1 MVPTTL
7 VGLVLFV
14 ALLTPGFAHSA
25 RRERSGPER
34 QFSAL
39 RETVAMVVVSVVCD
53 LLVLS
58 LALVVWSAAPK
69 RTIDLT
75 ALLTRPGDY
84 AVRNHVALW
93 IWGVGLVGAAT
104 LLAVLVAGPAFDR
117 LRGRN
122 EAPFLSAWGR
132 LFTAHP
138 DCRVHVGCHL
148 SDGTYVAGW
157 LLTYSR
163 SAAEVADRELTISG
177 PVQYRAAGQQEAVE
191 LPNVGALAVSA
202 RQLTLLQVSYVR
214 VAQSSAQADVREVRT
229 SVDDAAR

>member
-7 VGLVLFV
+7 VGLVLFI
-14 ALLTPGFAHSA
+14 ALLTPGFAYSA

-53 LLVLS
+53 LVVLS
-58 LALVVWSAAPK
+58 LALVVWSVLP
-69 RTIDLT
+69 RQTVDLT
-75 ALLTRPGDY
+75 ALFTRPGAY
-84 AVRNHVALW
+84 AVQHHVALW
-93 IWGVGLVGAAT
+93 IWGVGLVAAAS
-104 LLAVLVAGPAFDR
+104 LLGVLVAGPMVDR
-117 LRGRN
+117 LRRRN
-122 EAPFLSAWGR
+122 ESPFLSAWGR

-163 SAAEVADRELTISG
+163 SATDVADRELTISG
-177 PVQYRAAGQQEAVE
+177 PVQYRAPGQDEATE
-191 LPNVGALAVSA
+191 LQNVGAVAVSA

-214 VAQSSAQADVREVRT
+214 VGQPVAQSEVREIST
-229 SVDDAAR
+229 

>member
-7 VGLVLFV
+7 VGLVLFI
-14 ALLTPGFAHSA
+14 ALLTPGFAYSA

-53 LLVLS
+53 LVVLS
-58 LALVVWSAAPK
+58 LALVVWSALPK
-69 RTIDLT
+69 RTVDLT
-75 ALLTRPGDY
+75 SLLAKPGDY
-84 AVRNHVALW
+84 AVKHHVALW
-93 IWGVGLVGAAT
+93 IWGVGLVGVAT
-104 LLAVLVAGPAFDR
+104 LLAVLIAGPLVDR
-117 LRGRN
+117 LGRRD

-163 SAAEVADRELTISG
+163 SAADVADRELTISG

-214 VAQSSAQADVREVRT
+214 AAQPDTQSDVREIRT
-229 SVDDAAR
+229 

>member
-7 VGLVLFV
+7 LGLVLFV
-14 ALLTPGFAHSA
+14 ALLTPGFAYSA

-39 RETVAMVVVSVVCD
+39 RETVAMVAVSVVCD
-53 LLVLS
+53 LVVLS
-58 LALVVWSAAPK
+58 LALAVWTISPR
-69 RTIDLT
+69 RTVDLT
-75 ALLTRPGDY
+75 ALLGKPGDY
-84 AVRNHVALW
+84 AVKHHVALW
-93 IWGVGLVGAAT
+93 IWSVGLVAAAT

-117 LRGRN
+117 LSRRN

-163 SAAEVADRELTISG
+163 AAADVADRELTISG
-177 PVQYRAAGQQEAVE
+177 PVQYRAAGQETTTE
-191 LPNVGALAVSA
+191 LPNVGAMAVSA

-214 VAQSSAQADVREVRT
+214 TAQPSTQSDVREIRT
-229 SVDDAAR
+229 

>member
-7 VGLVLFV
+7 VGLVLFI
-14 ALLTPGFAHSA
+14 ALLTPGFAYSA

-53 LLVLS
+53 LVVLS
-58 LALVVWSAAPK
+58 LALVAWSVLP
-69 RTIDLT
+69 RQTVDLT
-75 ALLTRPGDY
+75 ALFTRPGDY
-84 AVRNHVALW
+84 AVQHHVALW
-93 IWGVGLVGAAT
+93 IWGVGLVAT
-104 LLAVLVAGPAFDR
+104 ASLLGVLVAGPVFDR
-117 LRGRN
+117 LRRRN
-122 EAPFLSAWGR
+122 ESTFHSAWGR

-163 SAAEVADRELTISG
+163 SAADVADRELTISG
-177 PVQYRAAGQQEAVE
+177 PVQYRAAGQDEATE
-191 LPNVGALAVSA
+191 LPNVGAVAVSA

-214 VAQSSAQADVREVRT
+214 VAQPDVREIETR
-229 SVDDAAR
+229 